1 MTPKEFITKELG
13 NFIQNF
19 PQVRVRYEFHE
30 MSNAHFVEMV
40 PNEVYNLNEDYI
52 SWEVDMWNRFVKLFP
67 EEGICFISDD
77 ALVGIK
83 NVELTLYGENFT
95 SVSAEKDAITMQE
108 SIVIKQQ
115 KSLLDRTTQITVS
128 DSSCK
133 SEVVSNLTITGNYP
147 SYPQNEFSL
156 AA

>member
-13 NFIQNF
+13 DFIQNF

-30 MSNAHFVEMV
+30 MSNAHFVEIV

-77 ALVGIK
+77 ALVGIES
-83 NVELTLYGENFT
+83 VELTLYGADYAPVSEIQENVVF
-95 SVSAEKDAITMQE
+95 DAVFSTE
-108 SIVIKQQ
+108 SYTIFKG
-115 KSLLDRTTQITVS
+115 TVS
-128 DSSCK
+128 SVTKKEYIIEDVQMPYLSQTY
-133 SEVVSNLTITGNYP
+133 L
-147 SYPQNEFSL
+147 L

>member
-13 NFIQNF
+13 CFIKKF

-30 MSNAHFVEMV
+30 MSNAHFVEIV

-52 SWEVDMWNRFVKLFP
+52 SWEIDMWERFVKLFP

-77 ALVGIK
+77 ALVGIE
-83 NVELTLYGENFT
+83 NVELTLYGT
-95 SVSAEKDAITMQE
+95 DYAPVSTVRE
-108 SIVIKQQ
+108 SITFDPITI
-115 KSLLDRTTQITVS
+115 LLHQSVTKRTFDVTVTESKGESHTIETTQVPCEY
-128 DSSCK
+128 SSQTY
-133 SEVVSNLTITGNYP
+133 L
-147 SYPQNEFSL
+147 L